1 MNHKPFDSWILEG
14 YSGTPVEKEQFE
26 EHLSVCPQCLK
37 LEKSWNIAR
46 HQLRSAPVKKAPSKF
61 VEQWQSN
68 LVRFKEKQK
77 RKQARTLLVGY
88 IGGALVALIAL
99 SAVLLPKIS
108 LISVIV
114 TATSAMVRII
124 ESIKQVWTI
133 ILSLVKVAPTT
144 TILVIAAMI
153 AGWILLA
160 ALAWAV
166 SVWKVSVKKVVAK

>member
-1 MNHKPFDSWILEG
+1 MNHKPFESWILEG
-14 YSGTPVEKEQFE
+14 YSGNPAEKEQLE
-26 EHLSVCPQCLK
+26 EHLSVCPQCSK
-37 LEKSWNIAR
+37 LEKSWNTAR
-46 HQLRSAPVKKAPSKF
+46 LQLKAVPVKKAPVNF
-61 VEQWQSN
+61 VDLWQSN
-68 LVRFKEKQK
+68 LVRFREKQK
-77 RKQARTLLVGY
+77 RKQARTLLAGY
-88 IGGALVALIAL
+88 IGGAVIALIAL

-114 TATSAMVRII
+114 TTTSAMVRLI

-144 TILVIAAMI
+144 TLLVIAAMF

-160 ALAWAV
+160 VLAWAV